1 MGQIYFEFGNSWNQ
15 WQVTIGSKLQLD
27 RAIHLCELTLSY
39 ARYYL
44 YTSVATAEAGPAL
57 SWRFLTQ
64 GQRRGQ

>member
-44 YTSVATAEAGPAL
+44 MHNCIIWCVWIRKYL
-57 SWRFLTQ
+57 QNCFKCLH
-64 GQRRGQ
+64 